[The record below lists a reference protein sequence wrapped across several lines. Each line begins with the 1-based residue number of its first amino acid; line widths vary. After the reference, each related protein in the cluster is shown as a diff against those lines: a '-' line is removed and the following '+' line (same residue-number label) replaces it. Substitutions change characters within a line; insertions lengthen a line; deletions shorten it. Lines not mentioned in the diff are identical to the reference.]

1 VKWDEIGV
9 LIPFGV
15 VGVVLGTGLLVNLP
29 PEPMLIA
36 LAGFVFIFALRSL
49 FNVHGEKP
57 ISRGWAVP
65 AALTGGTVGA
75 LFGTGG
81 PPYVI
86 YLSHRIRDKS
96 DLRAT
101 FSALFFT
108 EGMTRIVSFLV
119 AGLLMT
125 PVWIAYFAALPVML
139 GALYL
144 GGRVHWPEP
153 AADDTAGWR
162 AVAGVELP
170 YCSRPCKHDRARIAA
185 FSIRVVHRPRAGCA
199 SCRAGRGARQRNL
212 RHPGNSPRDRG
223 DRVRPTGHCRGQRHL
238 RPGHQPAGLRPPSAH
253 RRPQPQPQSGA
264 DRPPAEFEDR
274 IASCARAGAA

>member
-1 VKWDEIGV
+1 VSLEQIAASQVAGAAAILLAAYFIRGITGFGSGLISVPLLALFLPLKFVVPLILLLDFTASIVIGGFNFKRVKWDEVGV
-9 LIPFGV
+9 LIPFGF
-15 VGVVLGTGLLVNLP
+15 VGVILGTSLLVNLP

-36 LAGFVFIFALRSL
+36 LAGFVFIFAVRSL
-49 FNVHGEKP
+49 LNLHGDKL

-65 AALTGGTVGA
+65 ASLTGGTVGA

-108 EGMTRIVSFLV
+108 EGLTRIGSFLV

-125 PVWIAYFAALPVML
+125 ASVWVAYFAALPVVL

-144 GGRVHWPEP
+144 GGRVH
-153 AADDTAGWR
+153 
-162 AVAGVELP
+162 V
-170 YCSRPCKHDRARIAA
+170 
-185 FSIRVVHRPRAGCA
+185 
-199 SCRAGRGARQRNL
+199 
-212 RHPGNSPRDRG
+212 
-223 DRVRPTGHCRGQRHL
+223 
-238 RPGHQPAGLRPPSAH
+238 GLT
-253 RRPQPQPQSGA
+253 QPQMTRLVGVLLLVSSVSLLFKALQT
-264 DRPPAEFEDR
+264 
-274 IASCARAGAA
+274 

>member
-1 VKWDEIGV
+1 MSLEQIAAGNIASAAAILLTAYFIRGITGFGSGLISVPLLALFLPLQFVVPLILLLDFTASIVIGGFNFKRVKWGEVGV

-15 VGVVLGTGLLVNLP
+15 VGVVLGTSLLVNLP

-36 LAGFVFIFALRSL
+36 LAGFVFIFALRNV
-49 FNVHGEKP
+49 FNIHGDKP
-57 ISRGWAVP
+57 ASRGWAVP

-108 EGMTRIVSFLV
+108 EGMTRIASFLV
-119 AGLLMT
+119 AGLLLT
-125 PVWIAYFAALPVML
+125 AKVWVAYFSALPLML

-144 GGRVHWPEP
+144 GGRVHVGLSQ
-153 AADDTAGWR
+153 AQMTR
-162 AVAGVELP
+162 LVGVLLLV
-170 YCSRPCKHDRARIAA
+170 SSVSLLFKALNA
-185 FSIRVVHRPRAGCA
+185 
-199 SCRAGRGARQRNL
+199 
-212 RHPGNSPRDRG
+212 
-223 DRVRPTGHCRGQRHL
+223 
-238 RPGHQPAGLRPPSAH
+238 
-253 RRPQPQPQSGA
+253 
-264 DRPPAEFEDR
+264 
-274 IASCARAGAA
+274 

>member
-1 VKWDEIGV
+1 MSLEQIAAGQIAGAAAILLAAYFIRGITGFGSGLISVPLLALFLPLQFVVPLILLLDFTASIVIGGFNFKRVKWNEVGV
-9 LIPFGV
+9 LIPFGI
-15 VGVVLGTGLLVNLP
+15 VGVILGTSLLVNLS

-36 LAGFVFIFALRSL
+36 LAGFVFIFAVRSL
-49 FNVHGEKP
+49 LNLHGDKL

-65 AALTGGTVGA
+65 ASLTGGTVGA

-108 EGMTRIVSFLV
+108 EGLTRIVSFLV

-125 PVWIAYFAALPVML
+125 ASVWVAFFAALPIVL

-144 GGRVHWPEP
+144 GGRVHVGIGP
-153 AADDTAGWR
+153 AQMTR
-162 AVAGVELP
+162 LVGVLLLV
-170 YCSRPCKHDRARIAA
+170 SSVSLLFKAL
-185 FSIRVVHRPRAGCA
+185 S
-199 SCRAGRGARQRNL
+199 
-212 RHPGNSPRDRG
+212 
-223 DRVRPTGHCRGQRHL
+223 T
-238 RPGHQPAGLRPPSAH
+238 
-253 RRPQPQPQSGA
+253 
-264 DRPPAEFEDR
+264 
-274 IASCARAGAA
+274 

>member
-1 VKWDEIGV
+1 VIEQIAAGPVASAAAILLAAYFIRGITGFGSGLISVPLLALFLPLKFVVPLILLLDFTASIVIGGFNFKRVKWDEVGV
-9 LIPFGV
+9 LIPFGM
-15 VGVVLGTGLLVNLP
+15 VGVILGTSLLVNLP

-36 LAGFVFIFALRSL
+36 LAGFVFIFAVRSL
-49 FNVHGEKP
+49 LNLHGDKL

-65 AALTGGTVGA
+65 ASLTGGTVGA

-108 EGMTRIVSFLV
+108 EGLTRIGSFLV

-125 PVWIAYFAALPVML
+125 ASVWVAFFAALPLVL

-144 GGRVHWPEP
+144 GGRVHVGISP
-153 AADDTAGWR
+153 AQMTR
-162 AVAGVELP
+162 LVGVLLLVSSVSLLFKALP
-170 YCSRPCKHDRARIAA
+170 Y
-185 FSIRVVHRPRAGCA
+185 
-199 SCRAGRGARQRNL
+199 
-212 RHPGNSPRDRG
+212 
-223 DRVRPTGHCRGQRHL
+223 
-238 RPGHQPAGLRPPSAH
+238 
-253 RRPQPQPQSGA
+253 
-264 DRPPAEFEDR
+264 E
-274 IASCARAGAA
+274 